1 MFNLLYSS
9 SVKVA
14 ALVLV
19 VNNKLAAIA
28 RVKVIPYFFTLRFF
42 CHLLSVPPSD
52 YQTLSIMEIEYQG
65 KCYSLIRELPRWPYK
80 HLECSQFQNNNFY
93 NFLLGNLNY

>member
-28 RVKVIPYFFTLRFF
+28 RVKVIPCFFTLRCFR
-42 CHLLSVPPSD
+42 HLLSVPPSD
-52 YQTLSIMEIEYQG
+52 YQTLSIMKIEYQG
-65 KCYSLIRELPRWPYK
+65 KCYSLIRELPQWPYK
-80 HLECSQFQNNNFY
+80 YLECSQFLNNKFCSY
-93 NFLLGNLNY
+93 